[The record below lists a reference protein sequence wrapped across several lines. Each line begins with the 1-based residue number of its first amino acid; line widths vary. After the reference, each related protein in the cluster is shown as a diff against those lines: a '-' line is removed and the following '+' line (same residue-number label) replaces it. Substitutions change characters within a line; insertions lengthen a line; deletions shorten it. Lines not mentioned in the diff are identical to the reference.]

1 MKKLLLAAA
10 LIVATGT
17 ITEATAQQTQLTKRM
32 QCSFHNGYKNYH
44 CQTKK
49 GQQSRHCSADVSYDQ
64 YTKVL
69 TVSLSSGSQD
79 GRIEICPSHSGK
91 TTIMIRPGETV
102 RYTLGNYGRSSCTI
116 IVSSGNTV
124 LYSKNISNR

>member
-1 MKKLLLAAA
+1 MKKVF
-10 LIVATGT
+10 IVVAVIAATGAMA
-17 ITEATAQQTQLTKRM
+17 EASAQQIYTKRCASVISHKHSVPCQHKK
-32 QCSFHNGYKNYH
+32 QCIGKHNSGH
-44 CQTKK
+44 I
-49 GQQSRHCSADVSYDQ
+49 SYDPAS
-64 YTKVL
+64 KVL
-69 TVSLSSGSQD
+69 TVSLSNGSED

-91 TTIMIRPGETV
+91 TTIMIRPGETI

>member
-1 MKKLLLAAA
+1 MKIKTIILAAA
-10 LIVATGT
+10 IIATTGAMT
-17 ITEATAQQTQLTKRM
+17 DASAQLTKRM
-32 QCSFHNGYKNYH
+32 ISSHDGGHQGRPSP
-44 CQTKK
+44 TKPHRTN
-49 GQQSRHCSADVSYDQ
+49 RHSSSVVSYDP

-91 TTIMIRPGETV
+91 NTIMIRPGETI